1 MRFVL
6 LLLAAAVAGARTE
19 PPAVNVNTRYVVEGV
34 EFPSGKEQRLS
45 EALKDD
51 VTGLVGKNYDPEATE
66 KLAARMRHELRAGSV
81 THRLSK
87 GQTAEHVVL
96 HFEARGRRIEQQA
109 EISKLAYHST
119 QGWTADLQ
127 FETDH
132 RKLRFGAGVR
142 SDADRLLE
150 RAAGV
155 NLNVSRIIGNN
166 RARIRFEHD
175 RLHQIWNRTTR
186 LASGTN
192 PETTDIYRFRQ
203 AFRPTFSLV
212 IVPGL
217 IYTAGVEFQH
227 IDFQP
232 ERPEFGLPAARTE
245 AANSVLNTLRLRRS
259 WGPTDSL
266 RNTVEAGYSLR
277 AATKALD
284 SDFVYARHLADAR
297 YTAGAGD
304 SHVTLRAGVGAMSGR
319 APLYERFSVGDTERV
334 RGWNKFDI
342 DPLGGSRTAWGSI
355 EYRYDN
361 FLVFYD
367 VGSVWDRNEARVA
380 RHGAGAGFG
389 ASGWF
394 IAVAFPLRSHG
405 VQPVFMLG
413 TTF

>member
-6 LLLAAAVAGARTE
+6 LLLAVCASARTE
-19 PPAVNVNTRYVVEGV
+19 PPVVNVNSRYVVEGV
-34 EFPSGKEQRLS
+34 EFPAGKENRLS
-45 EALKDD
+45 DSLKDQ
-51 VTGLVGKNYDPEATE
+51 VTALVGHNYDPAATE
-66 KLAARMRHELRAGSV
+66 KLAARMRRELRASTV
-81 THRLSK
+81 SHRLSK
-87 GQTAEHVVL
+87 GQTPEHVVL
-96 HFEARGRRIEQQA
+96 HFEASGRRIEQQA
-109 EISKLAYHST
+109 EISKLAYHQT

-127 FETDH
+127 FETSH
-132 RKLRFGAGVR
+132 RAIRVGAGVR
-142 SDADRLLE
+142 SDSDRLLE
-150 RAAGV
+150 RAAGFNV
-155 NLNVSRIIGNN
+155 NVSRIIGNE
-166 RARIRFEHD
+166 RARIRFEHE

-186 LASGTN
+186 LAAGTN
-192 PETTDIYRFRQ
+192 PETTDIYRSRH
-203 AFRPTFSLV
+203 ATRPTVSIV

-227 IDFQP
+227 IEFQP
-232 ERPEFGLPAARTE
+232 EQPLPGLPAARTE

-277 AATKALD
+277 AATKTLD

-297 YTAGAGD
+297 WTTHAGD
-304 SHVTLRAGVGAMSGR
+304 NHLTLRAGVGTMSGR

-342 DPLGGSRTAWGSI
+342 DPLGGSRTAWGSV
-355 EYRYDN
+355 EYRYDH

-367 VGSVWDRNEARVA
+367 VGSVWDRGEARVA

-394 IAVAFPLRSHG
+394 LAVAFPLRSHG
-405 VQPVFMLG
+405 VQPVFMVG

>member
-6 LLLAAAVAGARTE
+6 LLLAAVLAGARTE
-19 PPAVNVNTRYVVEGV
+19 PPTANVNSRYVVEGV
-34 EFPSGKEQRLS
+34 EFPAGKENRLS
-45 EALKDD
+45 EDLRDD
-51 VTGLVGKNYDPEATE
+51 VTGLVGKNYDPAATE
-66 KLAARMRHELRAGSV
+66 ELAARMRRELRAGSV

-87 GQTAEHVVL
+87 GQTPEHVVL
-96 HFEARGRRIEQQA
+96 HFEASGRRIEQQA

-119 QGWTADLQ
+119 QGWTGDLR

-142 SDADRLLE
+142 SDSDRLLE
-150 RAAGV
+150 RAAGF
-155 NLNVSRIIGNN
+155 NLNVSRIIGND
-166 RARIRFEHD
+166 RARIRLEHD

-192 PETTDIYRFRQ
+192 PETTDVYRFRW
-203 AFRPTFSLV
+203 ALRPMVSIV

-217 IYTAGVEFQH
+217 IYTAGVEIQH
-227 IDFQP
+227 IEFQP
-232 ERPEFGLPAARTE
+232 ERPLPELPAARTE
-245 AANSVLNTLRLRRS
+245 AANCVLNTLRLRRS

-277 AATKALD
+277 AATRTLD
-284 SDFVYARHLADAR
+284 SDFVYARHLADGR
-297 YTAGAGD
+297 YTADLGD
-304 SHVTLRAGVGAMSGR
+304 NHVTLRAGIGTMSGR

-342 DPLGGSRTAWGSI
+342 DPLGGSRTAWGSF
-355 EYRYDN
+355 EYRYDH

-367 VGSVWDRNEARVA
+367 VGSVWDHNEARVA
-380 RHGAGAGFG
+380 RHGIGAGFG
-389 ASGWF
+389 AAGWF
-394 IAVAFPLRSHG
+394 LAVAFPLRSHG